1 MHETVIAPNRLLT
14 RQETQM
20 NHDAGTLYDALSRAG
35 RHRVRLRRARLAAA
49 LAIVAFVSPLTHAGD
64 SSPGPAAGVAP
75 LPLGTMAA
83 VASGHSDRIRADRV
97 AVAIY
102 EFRSSLPNVSA
113 KAATDMF
120 TTALVQTGRF
130 AVVERSRLNDGVVR
144 EKQLQQNGLADGS
157 SETVKLR
164 GARYIFEGTVSEAN
178 ASEDARSTGIGIGGM
193 QLTTGS
199 NRDSL
204 AIDVRIVDA
213 NTGEVLDALT
223 IKQSI
228 RAESSSFNGL
238 GTLLTAVAAQRGRAT
253 AFIPDVNIDRER
265 HEGVDAVLREAITRA
280 VAELVRRF
288 QA

>member
-1 MHETVIAPNRLLT
+1 MNRHAQESLILATSLT
-14 RQETQM
+14 R
-20 NHDAGTLYDALSRAG
+20 YRI
-35 RHRVRLRRARLAAA
+35 RLRAARPLAAA
-49 LAIVAFVSPLTHAGD
+49 LAVAAVIASHAAPT
-64 SSPGPAAGVAP
+64 SAAGSSAFLSGGVPPPPMGALASAGP
-75 LPLGTMAA
+75 GAA
-83 VASGHSDRIRADRV
+83 ERARADRV

-120 TTALVQTGRF
+120 TTALMQSGRF

-144 EKQLQQNGLADGS
+144 EKQLQQQGLAEGGS
-157 SETVKLR
+157 DTVKLR

-178 ASEDARSTGIGIGGM
+178 ASEDQRSTGIGIGGM

-213 NTGEVLDALT
+213 NTGEVLDAVT
-223 IKQSI
+223 VKQAI
-228 RAESSSFNGL
+228 RGESTSFSGL
-238 GTLLTAVAAQRGRAT
+238 GTLLTAVAAQRGRST

-265 HEGVDAVLREAITRA
+265 HEGVDAVLREAIGRA
-280 VAELVRRF
+280 VGELVRRF
-288 QA
+288 PS